1 MTPLSVLALGLFLGV
16 RHATDADHVVAVS
29 TIVSRE
35 ASSRSAMWVGA
46 VWGMGHTLTILLIG
60 GAIILLGLVIPP
72 RVGLAMELGV
82 AIMLMVLG
90 VMNFMGALRRLDHVV
105 LDAPAVSTPPVSPHR
120 RLRSFV
126 VGIVHGI
133 AGSAAV
139 ALLVLSTIQHAGWAL
154 LYLAIFG
161 LGTLVGM
168 MLLTTAMA
176 LPLAAA
182 ARRFGSLERVLPRIT
197 GLASIAFGVFLAYQI
212 GFVDG
217 LFGAD
222 PTFTP
227 R

>member
-35 ASSRSAMWVGA
+35 SSSRSAMWVGA

-90 VMNFMGALRRLDHVV
+90 AMNVMGALRRIDEVV
-105 LDAPAVSTPPVSPHR
+105 LDAPRAGAPHR

-126 VGIVHGI
+126 VGVVHGI

-154 LYLAIFG
+154 LYLVIFG

-182 ARRFGSLERVLPRIT
+182 ARRFGSLERVLSRVT
-197 GLASIAFGVFLAYQI
+197 GVASIAFGVFLAYQI

-217 LFGAD
+217 LFGGD

>member
-90 VMNFMGALRRLDHVV
+90 VMNVMGALRRIDGVV
-105 LDAPAVSTPPVSPHR
+105 LDGPGGAATPRR

-126 VGIVHGI
+126 VGVVHGI

-139 ALLVLSTIQHAGWAL
+139 ALLVLSTIEHAGWAL

-176 LPLAAA
+176 VPLAAA
-182 ARRFGSLERVLPRIT
+182 ARRYGSLGQVLSRVT
-197 GLASIAFGVFLAYQI
+197 GLASIALGVFLAYQI

-217 LFGAD
+217 LFGAA

>member
-16 RHATDADHVVAVS
+16 GHATDADHVVAVS

-90 VMNFMGALRRLDHVV
+90 VINVMGALRRVDDVV
-105 LDAPAVSTPPVSPHR
+105 LDAPAGPSHR

-126 VGIVHGI
+126 VGVVHGI

-176 LPLAAA
+176 VPLAAA
-182 ARRFGSLERVLPRIT
+182 ARRYGSLERVLSRVT

>member
-35 ASSRSAMWVGA
+35 PSSRSAMWVGA

-90 VMNFMGALRRLDHVV
+90 VMNVAGALRRLDAVV
-105 LDAPAVSTPPVSPHR
+105 LEAPRALGTSQR

-126 VGIVHGI
+126 VGVVHGI

-139 ALLVLSTIQHAGWAL
+139 ALLVLSTIEHAGWAL

-161 LGTLVGM
+161 LGTLAGM

-182 ARRFGSLERVLPRIT
+182 ARRFGSLERVLSRVT
-197 GLASIAFGVFLAYQI
+197 GLASIALGMFLAYQI

-217 LFGAD
+217 LFGGD

>member
-35 ASSRSAMWVGA
+35 GSSRSALWVGA

-60 GAIILLGLVIPP
+60 GSIIWLGLVIPP
-72 RVGLAMELGV
+72 RVGLAMELCV

-90 VMNFMGALRRLDHVV
+90 VMNVMGALQRIDEVV
-105 LDAPAVSTPPVSPHR
+105 LDRSRALGAPHR

-126 VGIVHGI
+126 VGVVHGI

-139 ALLVLSTIQHAGWAL
+139 ALLVLSSIQHAGWAL

-182 ARRFGSLERVLPRIT
+182 ARRFGSLERVLSRVT

-217 LFGAD
+217 LFGGD
-222 PTFTP
+222 PTFIP

>member
-35 ASSRSAMWVGA
+35 GSSRSAMWVGA

-82 AIMLMVLG
+82 AVMLMVLG
-90 VMNFMGALRRLDHVV
+90 VMNVLGALRRIDQVV
-105 LDAPAVSTPPVSPHR
+105 LDGPRALGAPHR

-126 VGIVHGI
+126 VGVVHGI

-139 ALLVLSTIQHAGWAL
+139 ALLVLSSIQHAGWAL

-161 LGTLVGM
+161 IGTLVGM

-182 ARRFGSLERVLPRIT
+182 ARRFGSLERVLSRVT
-197 GLASIAFGVFLAYQI
+197 GFASIAFGVFLAYQI

-217 LFGAD
+217 LFGGD
-222 PTFTP
+222 PTFIP